1 MGLAAYRPILQ
12 TPGLQALMAAS
23 TAARMP
29 VGFETLGIMGRS
41 SVTTVPCID
50 GREAVDIAALERALD
65 TQAGRPFIVVAN
77 AGTVNTVDF
86 DELTAIAA
94 LWDRFPFWLH
104 VDTAF
109 GAFAALSPDLAPL
122 VEGLALADSVCVDA
136 QGDRIR
142 DSSEFG
148 LLPDVRLNVVC
159 FTLATDG
166 SQEAVAALRRRAAR
180 RRPGVHDADRPVRT
194 TRRACRVLQLAHR

>member
-104 VDTAF
+104 VDAAF
-109 GAFAALSPDLAPL
+109 GAFAA
-122 VEGLALADSVCVDA
+122 
-136 QGDRIR
+136 
-142 DSSEFG
+142 
-148 LLPDVRLNVVC
+148 
-159 FTLATDG
+159 
-166 SQEAVAALRRRAAR
+166 
-180 RRPGVHDADRPVRT
+180 
-194 TRRACRVLQLAHR
+194 